1 MWGLKVALVES
12 TAAAAIQS
20 NPTMHNLLL
29 NNFNLLLR
37 SRNAKRGNPFH
48 KSRLSKFPPEFNAKP
63 KLTFTTFILQFNL
76 VNAWLNIKETGV
88 KI

>member
-1 MWGLKVALVES
+1 MEVALVES

-20 NPTMHNLLL
+20 NPTMLNLLL
-29 NNFNLLLR
+29 NNFSFLVTLKKKL
-37 SRNAKRGNPFH
+37 FY
-48 KSRLSKFPPEFNAKP
+48 KSRLSKFPPEFNTKP

-76 VNAWLNIKETGV
+76 VNASLNIKERRV